1 MSPFRYLRDV
11 PRICPTKTIILLSH
25 NDTLTS
31 VDLPNVVV
39 LLFVLLAIENLGI
52 FFTLSL
58 GNVNVPQVKGYEI
71 HPTLHN
77 FSCLHLLVILQ
88 LELKPVMNVVT
99 Q

>member
-1 MSPFRYLRDV
+1 M
-11 PRICPTKTIILLSH
+11 
-25 NDTLTS
+25 TS
-31 VDLPNVVV
+31 VDLANVVL

-52 FFTLSL
+52 FFTLSR
-58 GNVNVPQVKGYEI
+58 GNVNVQQVKGYEI

-77 FSCLHLLVILQ
+77 FSCQHLLVILL